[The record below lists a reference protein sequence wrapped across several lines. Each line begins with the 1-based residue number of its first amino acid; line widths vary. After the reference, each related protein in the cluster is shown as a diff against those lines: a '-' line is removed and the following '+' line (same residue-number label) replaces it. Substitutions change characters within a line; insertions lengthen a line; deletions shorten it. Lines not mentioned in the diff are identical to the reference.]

1 MSGHSKWA
9 TTKRQKAVTD
19 AKRGNI
25 FTKISNVISITA
37 REKGG
42 DPEKN
47 FALRT
52 AIDKARA
59 ANMPKDNIERAIKRG
74 TGELGGEII
83 EELIYE
89 GIGPNKSQFIVK
101 CLTGS
106 KNRSAAAVRHVFTK
120 YGGSL
125 GSVSWNFEK
134 KGIVRITNDELQNK
148 KINLD
153 NFELE
158 LIDAGAEDILKEG
171 EGITIYTKIEDL
183 QKAKQFLDSKNISV
197 ESAEIEYAAKEKT
210 EIPGE
215 KKEQLEKFI
224 EELEDN
230 EDVADYYTNI
240 INI

>member
-1 MSGHSKWA
+1 
-9 TTKRQKAVTD
+9 
-19 AKRGNI
+19 
-25 FTKISNVISITA
+25 
-37 REKGG
+37 
-42 DPEKN
+42 
-47 FALRT
+47 
-52 AIDKARA
+52 
-59 ANMPKDNIERAIKRG
+59 MPKDNIERAIKRG
-74 TGELGGEII
+74 TGELEGEII

-106 KNRSAAAVRHVFTK
+106 KNRSAAAVRHIFTK

-134 KGIVRITNDELQNK
+134 KGIIRIANDELEK
-148 KINLD
+148 APLIKGVGGID

-158 LIDAGAEDILKEG
+158 LIDMGVEDILKEE
-171 EGITIYTKIEDL
+171 EGITIYARIEDL
-183 QKAKQFLDSKNISV
+183 QKIKQYLDSKNISV
-197 ESAEIEYAAKEKT
+197 ESAEIEYVAKEKT

-215 KKEQLEKFI
+215 KKEQLKKFI
-224 EELEDN
+224 EELEDD